1 MKKLME
7 KLKKSKELLR
17 NYYLN
22 LSKRQRKMLV
32 ASITL
37 TLGVVFLSCLYLNVT
52 EAARIIS
59 MVNKHSS
66 KQFEKGKEDISLAN
80 IEAQKAA
87 LNSKKIT
94 SIMEEITKGA
104 GFEGKTINV
113 LNEYTY
119 SLNENSYWTNSSF
132 VCQIQAK
139 VSASIKGSDVLL
151 KEQDGDVYI
160 CINPEKLEVN
170 IKDPIFID
178 KDEKKAFFAKK
189 IKDEEKTAFKNG
201 VINELSKE
209 YRDNEDFINKSV
221 ESIMELV
228 GGMFSGVDCNV
239 KFIDKD
245 CNIIK
250 QISKKE
256 IRINE

>member
-1 MKKLME
+1 MNKLLEKVKKG
-7 KLKKSKELLR
+7 KELIR

-22 LSKRQRKMLV
+22 LSKKQRKILMV
-32 ASITL
+32 SIASIL
-37 TLGVVFLSCLYLNVT
+37 SVVLLSCLYLNVT
-52 EAARIIS
+52 KAARIIA

-66 KQFEKGKEDISLAN
+66 KQLEKGKADIELAN
-80 IEAQKAA
+80 VESQRTV
-87 LNSKKIT
+87 LNSRKIN
-94 SIMEEITKGA
+94 SIMEEISKGA

-119 SLNENSYWTNSSF
+119 SLNEDSYWTNSSF

-139 VSASIKGSDVLL
+139 VSASIKGSDVFL

-160 CINPEKLEVN
+160 CINPEKLEINV
-170 IKDPIFID
+170 KDPIFID

-201 VINELSKE
+201 VISELSKE
-209 YRDNEDFINKSV
+209 YKDNEDFINKSV
-221 ESIMELV
+221 ESIMELI

-245 CNIIK
+245 WNIIK
-250 QISKKE
+250 QFSKKE
-256 IRINE
+256 IKINE